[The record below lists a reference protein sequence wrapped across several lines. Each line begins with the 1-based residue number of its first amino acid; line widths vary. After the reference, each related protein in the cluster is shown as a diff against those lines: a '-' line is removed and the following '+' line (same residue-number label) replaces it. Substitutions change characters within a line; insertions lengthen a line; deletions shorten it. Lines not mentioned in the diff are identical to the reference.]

1 MTAPPNT
8 THAKTQTWVSSAHHH
23 VSERYNALK
32 TILDDGR
39 YFKVVCGAGTED
51 LERVYRLSM
60 VYSLAGALGIDVS
73 ANTDVVR
80 AAVTGVDRAFELAPS
95 MGIVLGIRPFV
106 TVSVG
111 LKGDPH
117 VRKSHI
123 IEDACTGCSECYHAC
138 PQDAITDG
146 PFTIITD
153 RCIGCRRCGDACE
166 FESIEYYTR
175 KVDFHDILPRC
186 IQAGAEN
193 VELHA
198 AIGDDDSV
206 LADWKTVSELVP
218 HQFISIC
225 LDRTHL
231 SNTHLIERVRQ
242 AADVAG
248 ERLIVQADGAP
259 MSGGADDLNTTL
271 QAVDCANVIVKSGVD
286 ARVVLSGGTNS
297 HTGRLAALCGLTA
310 HGVSI
315 GTFAR
320 NLIRDELGLSDFESN
335 TSAITQATAKARQ
348 LVDDNIRHLRR
359 N

>member
-1 MTAPPNT
+1 MTTLSST
-8 THAKTQTWVSSAHHH
+8 TDVQHH
-23 VSERYNALK
+23 VSERYHALG

-51 LERVYRLSM
+51 LERVHRLSM
-60 VYSLAGALGIDVS
+60 VYCLAGALGIDVS
-73 ANTDVVR
+73 ANVDVVG
-80 AAVTGVDRAFELAPS
+80 AAMEGVDKAFELAPS
-95 MGIVLGIRPFV
+95 MGIVLGVRPFIM
-106 TVSVG
+106 VSVG
-111 LKGDPH
+111 LAGDPH

-153 RCIGCRRCGDACE
+153 RCIGCGRCGDACE

-175 KVDFHDILPRC
+175 RVDFHDILPRC

-198 AIGDDDSV
+198 AIGDDESV

-218 HQFISIC
+218 DQFISIC

-231 SNTHLIERVRQ
+231 SNLHLIERVRQ

-248 ERLIVQADGAP
+248 KRLIVQADGAP

-271 QAVDCANVIVKSGVD
+271 QAVDCANVIVKSGID
-286 ARVVLSGGTNS
+286 AKIVLSGGTNS
-297 HTGRLAALCGLTA
+297 HTGRLASLCGLTA

-320 NLIRDELGLSDFESN
+320 NIIRDELSLSDFESN
-335 TSAITQATAKARQ
+335 TSAIAEATAKARQ